1 MLLTMILGMIRGP
14 LMKVIGRVPDLRD
27 LSLTT
32 SLGDIYSYNPSGIKE
47 VISGMYTR
55 GCAVA

>member
-1 MLLTMILGMIRGP
+1 
-14 LMKVIGRVPDLRD
+14 MKVIGRVPDLRD